1 MRRRFGNRL
10 PYFEGDEMTEGDE
23 RETSFTTLWFEMEG
37 DGFVVDGG
45 RAEKEEVRAF
55 YPEVCAALD
64 RQKRRVAP
72 EEVFEAAEETVR
84 GLSLSPERHAQAFYV
99 AEWYA
104 EQAFPSRRRSF
115 PEPRGFP
122 GPGRRLSRRNRLFA
136 MLRGDALEE
145 QHQDPAEFNTFPSP
159 EEVEYALRLS
169 VPSIMV
175 SVVYDATSALYRTFG
190 VCPDFPTL
198 VERLRQTPNVFRT
211 GYAPVWYVWKTVA
224 DLHLLIRD
232 RMQEVLDAAGR

>member
-10 PYFEGDEMTEGDE
+10 LYFEDEEMTEGSE
-23 RETSFTTLWFEMEG
+23 QETSFPFLWSEMTE

-45 RAEKEEVRAF
+45 KTEKEEVQAL

-64 RQKRRVAP
+64 RQKRRVAS
-72 EEVFEAAEETVR
+72 EDVFEAAEEAVR
-84 GLSLSPERHAQAFYV
+84 SLSLSPERHAQAIYA

-104 EQAFPSRRRSF
+104 EQAFPGRRRSF
-115 PEPRGFP
+115 PERRGFP
-122 GPGRRLSRRNRLFA
+122 GPGRLPNRNWLFA
-136 MLRGDALEE
+136 MLRGEEWGE

-169 VPSIMV
+169 VPPATV
-175 SVVYDATSALYRTFG
+175 SEVYGAIAALYRTFG

-198 VERLRQTPNVFRT
+198 VERLRQTPGVFRA
-211 GYAPVWYVWKTVA
+211 GYAPVWYVWRTVT

-232 RMQEVLDAAGR
+232 RMREVLEAAGR